1 MWNDLNLTR
10 PLQDICEYSY
20 NSKKDAA
27 LIDSLPDLISI
38 LTSSAEILTTE
49 HPIWEEVKIYR
60 NLQTKYK
67 RILHCDKCLQYLQ
80 RVSTCLR
87 KMVLLDLSSVY
98 LDMADKLIIEIQSK
112 KDATYFLPS
121 RQQLEFVLIR
131 TQSAAKLICESL
143 HYSRETFCYL
153 IQRLKVGHLIINLMM
168 ATSVTAR
175 LNIVFRGLL
184 VQIYSAYK
192 KIYAWRQKL
201 KQGGWE
207 WSKPLE
213 LPEDLESWIN
223 LEDSEYV
230 KPRHLPK
237 EELDF
242 LTTIFDKNLLSGK
255 GDQNGYS
262 EPVNEDSM
270 ILENADD
277 HGGDQNG
284 YSEPVNE
291 ASMILENA
299 DDHGELVERSEVEIL
314 EPPQSSIMEDI
325 ETAQSTSSDEQQASS
340 EKQQKFS
347 KAQKVLLKRIK
358 RAEDIKE
365 LKVIWENLDLSAQN
379 LLLQAVTPVKIRLID
394 KMFLKAR
401 RKISVL
407 KKSSVTESE
416 KKSDRDNI
424 INLTRLKFATFLGLL
439 HQPKEKVK
447 KNTAMVIKPV
457 KTEEAL
463 IELYNTIY
471 FKLQSAQ
478 KYDKCAKLKKIFK
491 KRKAVMKILE
501 ESGEEK
507 VIKKLILKTSKLFI
521 SDFL

>member
-277 HGGDQNG
+277 HG
-284 YSEPVNE
+284 
-291 ASMILENA
+291 
-299 DDHGELVERSEVEIL
+299 ELVERSEVEIL
-314 EPPQSSIMEDI
+314 EPPQSSIMENI